1 MCWQPGRAAVIRAA
15 VRPLA
20 ILRSST
26 PGAGYW
32 PSRTRARRCSWPRAM
47 PRNRP
52 PSASACRWPGTNDFL
67 PQPNPGCLAW
77 SSHERDKA
85 VMSEMLMSVSE
96 HLLGLGGLTL
106 EQLPEVLAELAGP
119 GIDAADLYF
128 QSQVSETWALED
140 GIVKEGSFN
149 LDQGV
154 GVRAQSGEKTGFAYS
169 NAITAD
175 ALSQAARAAR
185 SIARAGQNGRVQ
197 AFSSPLVKPLY
208 AQDNPLDVLG
218 RAEKVELLKRIDVAT
233 RALDSRIKQVSVSLA
248 GVWDRIL
255 VAANDG
261 SLGADIRPLVRFN
274 VSVIVEQNGRRERGS
289 HGGGGR
295 TDYRYFLE
303 QTSNNEE
310 RAMGYA
316 REALRQ
322 ALVNLEA
329 IPAPAGTMP
338 VVMGAGWSGVLLHEA
353 VGHGLEG
360 DFNRKGSSAYSG
372 RMGEQVASSLCTIV
386 DDGTLAERRGSLSM
400 DDEGTQTQCTTL
412 IENGVLKGYMQDKL
426 NARLMGVA
434 CTGNGRRESYAH
446 LPMPRMTN
454 TYMLAG
460 ESDPEEIIRSVKKG
474 IYCANLGGGQVDITS
489 GKFVFSTSEAY
500 LIEDGKITAPV
511 KGATLIGNGPEA
523 MSRVSMVG
531 NDLALDSGVGTCG
544 KDGQSVPVGVGQP
557 TLKID
562 AITVGGTGG

>member
-1 MCWQPGRAAVIRAA
+1 
-15 VRPLA
+15 
-20 ILRSST
+20 
-26 PGAGYW
+26 
-32 PSRTRARRCSWPRAM
+32 
-47 PRNRP
+47 
-52 PSASACRWPGTNDFL
+52 
-67 PQPNPGCLAW
+67 
-77 SSHERDKA
+77 
-85 VMSEMLMSVSE
+85 MSEMLLSVSE
-96 HLLGLGGLTL
+96 HLLGPGGLSID
-106 EQLPEVLAELAGP
+106 QLPGVLGDLAGP

-128 QSQVSETWALED
+128 QSQVSETWVLED
-140 GIVKEGSFN
+140 GIVKEGSFH

-169 NAITAD
+169 NAITAE
-175 ALSQAARAAR
+175 ALGQAARAAR

-197 AFSSPLVKPLY
+197 AFSSPVVPALY
-208 AQDNPLDVLG
+208 ARDNPLDVID
-218 RAEKVELLKRIDVAT
+218 RAQKVELLKQVDQAT
-233 RALDSRIKQVSVSLA
+233 RALDSRIKQVTVSLA
-248 GVWDRIL
+248 GVWDRVM
-255 VAANDG
+255 VAAVDG
-261 SLGADIRPLVRFN
+261 SLAADIRPLVRFN
-274 VSVIVEQNGRRERGS
+274 VSVIVEQNGRRERGG

-295 TDYRYFLE
+295 TDYRYFMSE
-303 QTSNNEE
+303 D

-329 IPAPAGTMP
+329 IPAPAGSMP

-372 RMGEQVASSLCTIV
+372 RMGEKVASSLCTIV
-386 DDGTLAERRGSLSM
+386 DDGTLAERRGSLSI
-400 DDEGTQTQCTTL
+400 DDEGTPSQCTTL

-426 NARLMGVA
+426 NARLMGVS

-523 MSRVSMVG
+523 MSKVSMVG

-562 AITVGGTGG
+562 AITVGGTGS